1 MSIKTGRIDPIPNIR
16 AAGKI
21 IALGN
26 EGANYC
32 LNAEVYNGDKPA
44 TPEEIKKYRKSF

>member
-1 MSIKTGRIDPIPNIR
+1 MSMKTGRIMMDPIPNIR

-26 EGANYC
+26 ESADICMRSDANM
-32 LNAEVYNGDKPA
+32 
-44 TPEEIKKYRKSF
+44 